1 MHRGLNSGIW
11 SPEVDASWVRRIHV
25 ACGWVMECSWVR
37 VTQSCHFEH
46 KLLYFFAAKIWCSL
60 KVYWNGKR
68 LSTLNIVLQE
78 AVFRDVLFSSIL
90 LFTRFLFYLCVRA
103 FCLAVCSSTPR
114 GLHCDCWAGFVPA
127 PPLLA
132 SSHWGIGTSQ
142 ESCRM
147 VLAVT
152 ITVSRGCVGFLEDCS
167 PSCLFDFWSV
177 TEHQSRLPS
186 ETCSSWQ

>member
-1 MHRGLNSGIW
+1 MGKLSLLKLSKKKKILLGVFVHRGLNSGIW

-114 GLHCDCWAGFVPA
+114 GLHCDCWHW
-127 PPLLA
+127 LCA
-132 SSHWGIGTSQ
+132 SS
-142 ESCRM
+142 
-147 VLAVT
+147 
-152 ITVSRGCVGFLEDCS
+152 S
-167 PSCLFDFWSV
+167 PFSF
-177 TEHQSRLPS
+177 
-186 ETCSSWQ
+186 